1 MDDQVIIC
9 RCEEITYGEIKQA
22 IKEGAVT
29 LDGIKRMTRAG
40 KGLCQGRTCRMLI
53 NQIIREETQ
62 KEPSGDQF
70 SSCRPPVRTVSI
82 EEIMNVGEQ
91 VCGEVQR

>member
-22 IKEGAVT
+22 IREGVTT

-40 KGLCQGRTCRMLI
+40 KGSCQGRTCRMLV

-62 KEPSGDQF
+62 KELSGDQF
-70 SSCRPPVRTVSI
+70 SSCRPPVRTVCI
-82 EEIMNVGEQ
+82 GEIINEGE
-91 VCGEVQR
+91 